1 MTAPVQVL
9 VVGFD
14 HPSFSGE
21 VLAELGR
28 LREAGV
34 VRLVDVLLV
43 SRSDDGSF
51 ETLPPPPG
59 ADPSLGQVAA
69 GLLGVTDELGEP
81 EERDERDHRG
91 DGSWSLAD
99 AVEPG
104 GVAAVALIEHLWAG
118 RLVAAVRSAG
128 GQTLAEGWLSE
139 DDRAR
144 LPVQGAP

>member
-1 MTAPVQVL
+1 MTGPVQVI

-14 HPSFSGE
+14 HPSFSGA
-21 VLAELGR
+21 VLAELDR

-43 SRSDDGSF
+43 SRGDDGSF

-59 ADPSLGQVAA
+59 ADPGLGRIAA
-69 GLLGVTDELGEP
+69 DLLGSDDETEADQDGGE
-81 EERDERDHRG
+81 
-91 DGSWSLAD
+91 GSWSLAD

-118 RLVAAVRSAG
+118 PLVEAVRSAG
-128 GQTLAEGWLSE
+128 GLTLAEGWLSPA
-139 DDRAR
+139 DRER
-144 LPVQGAP
+144 MTTHIG

>member
-1 MTAPVQVL
+1 MTGPVQVL

-21 VLAELGR
+21 VLAELAR

-43 SRSDDGSF
+43 SRGDDGTF

-59 ADPSLGQVAA
+59 ADAGLGQVAA
-69 GLLGVTDELGEP
+69 GLLGVTDET
-81 EERDERDHRG
+81 DETGGSDQAEA
-91 DGSWSLAD
+91 GSWSLAD

-104 GVAAVALIEHLWAG
+104 GAAAVALVEHLWAG
-118 RLVAAVRSAG
+118 PLVDAVQAAG
-128 GQTLAEGWLSE
+128 GQTLAEGWLSA
-139 DDRAR
+139 DDRDR
-144 LPVQGAP
+144 LPLRGAR